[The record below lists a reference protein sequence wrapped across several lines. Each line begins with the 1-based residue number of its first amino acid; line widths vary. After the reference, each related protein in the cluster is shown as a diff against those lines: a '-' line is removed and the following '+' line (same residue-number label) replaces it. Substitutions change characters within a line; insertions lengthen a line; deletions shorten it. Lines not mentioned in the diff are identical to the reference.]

1 MVSAIQIAG
10 FLKQA
15 FLQSK
20 LMKQPHFCQVD
31 ANSQKFDWKFF
42 GGALSKMSVAS
53 LVSGL

>member
-20 LMKQPHFCQVD
+20 SMKQAHFCQVD
-31 ANSQKFDWKFF
+31 ANSQKLKVDWKFF
-42 GGALSKMSVAS
+42 G
-53 LVSGL
+53 

>member
-53 LVSGL
+53 LVFGL